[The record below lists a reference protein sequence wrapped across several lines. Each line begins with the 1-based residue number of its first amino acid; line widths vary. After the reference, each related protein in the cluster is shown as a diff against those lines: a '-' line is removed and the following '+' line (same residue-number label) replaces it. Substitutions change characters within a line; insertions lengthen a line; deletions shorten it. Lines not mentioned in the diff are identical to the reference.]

1 MEKVPLPLANP
12 QAGKSDPAQLR
23 QALCLVEA
31 PAILRLWHLTSLD
44 APTVAVVWT
53 LAFARAAEVQLPAW
67 VPLLI
72 ALGTWTVYVGDRL
85 LDSRSSLI
93 SGSWKSLRERHLFH
107 WRHRR
112 VFSRLAA
119 ITACIAAAI
128 IFGQMPIPV
137 RQRNSVLAV
146 AALTYFSG
154 VHSRRKPPA
163 WLRSCFSKEF
173 FVGTLFTAGCALPT
187 LSRIRT
193 GSSLALSW
201 PLLVS
206 VVFFAALAWLN
217 CHAIERW
224 ESQGDSRIFPA
235 ACMVA
240 LAGILLAASA
250 VFVQPNFAALL
261 AAAAA
266 SAILLAVLDH
276 LRTRLTPLALR
287 SAADLVLLTPIF
299 LIPFA
304 THLQ

>member
-12 QAGKSDPAQLR
+12 QAGKRTPAQIR
-23 QALCLVEA
+23 HVRVVEA

-53 LAFARAAEVQLPAW
+53 LAFARAAEVQLPSW

-72 ALGTWTVYVGDRL
+72 ALGTWTVYVGERL
-85 LDSRSSLI
+85 LDARSSLT
-93 SGSWKSLRERHLFH
+93 SGNRNSLRERHLFH

-112 VFSRLAA
+112 VFSILAA
-119 ITACIAAAI
+119 STACFAAAI

-137 RQRNSVLAV
+137 RQRTSVLAV

-154 VHSRRKPPA
+154 VHSHRKPPA

-173 FVGTLFTAGCALPT
+173 FVGTLFTAGCVLPT
-187 LSRIRT
+187 LSRIPI
-193 GSSLALSW
+193 GSHLALSW

-206 VVFFAALAWLN
+206 AVFLAALAWLN

-224 ESQGDSRIFPA
+224 ESQADSRIFPA
-235 ACMVA
+235 ACMVG
-240 LAGILLAASA
+240 LAGILLAALA
-250 VFVQPNFAALL
+250 VVVQPNFAALL

-266 SAILLAVLDH
+266 SAILLAILDH
-276 LRTRLTPLALR
+276 SRTRLAPLALR

-299 LIPFA
+299 LIPFV
-304 THLQ
+304 THIR